1 MIIKVCGMRDSR
13 NIQEV
18 SALAVNWIGLI
29 FYERSPRFIGQSPTK
44 QWTVDSGQLTVKYR
58 LSQLST
64 VNCQLIKWYDQE
76 DHTHFDV
83 CADDHC
89 PALSRNHPVHL
100 PKS

>member
-44 QWTVDSGQLTVKYR
+44 QWTVDSGQLTISCAIMLHSTSP
-58 LSQLST
+58 LS
-64 VNCQLIKWYDQE
+64 I
-76 DHTHFDV
+76 
-83 CADDHC
+83 
-89 PALSRNHPVHL
+89 L
-100 PKS
+100 PSSL

>member
-64 VNCQLIKWYDQE
+64 VNCQLSTKKSGRFRQRYHRVHDGDSLRLQ
-76 DHTHFDV
+76 
-83 CADDHC
+83 AR
-89 PALSRNHPVHL
+89 LSPTSR
-100 PKS
+100 

>member
-64 VNCQLIKWYDQE
+64 VNCQLSTKKVGVFVNATIE
-76 DHTHFDV
+76 IGRAHV
-83 CADDHC
+83 
-89 PALSRNHPVHL
+89 
-100 PKS
+100 

>member
-44 QWTVDSGQLTVKYR
+44 QWTVDS
-58 LSQLST
+58 LS
-64 VNCQLIKWYDQE
+64 LI
-76 DHTHFDV
+76 HI
-83 CADDHC
+83 
-89 PALSRNHPVHL
+89 
-100 PKS
+100 

>member
-44 QWTVDSGQLTVKYR
+44 QLNTACR
-58 LSQLST
+58 NCQLST
-64 VNCQLIKWYDQE
+64 VNYQLKKWAFSS
-76 DHTHFDV
+76 T
-83 CADDHC
+83 
-89 PALSRNHPVHL
+89 L
-100 PKS
+100 PSSP

>member
-44 QWTVDSGQLTVKYR
+44 QWTVAVSYTHLT
-58 LSQLST
+58 
-64 VNCQLIKWYDQE
+64 
-76 DHTHFDV
+76 
-83 CADDHC
+83 
-89 PALSRNHPVHL
+89 L
-100 PKS
+100 PTT

>member
-64 VNCQLIKWYDQE
+64 VNCQLSTVNYQLKKWAFSS
-76 DHTHFDV
+76 T
-83 CADDHC
+83 
-89 PALSRNHPVHL
+89 L
-100 PKS
+100 PSSP

>member
-58 LSQLST
+58 LSQFSILNFQLNKIPILFIKKQAFIFWAIPSLS
-64 VNCQLIKWYDQE
+64 
-76 DHTHFDV
+76 
-83 CADDHC
+83 
-89 PALSRNHPVHL
+89 
-100 PKS
+100 